1 MLASFIAFITS
12 CLITVLVVRYKYKH
26 ESLTSDFDF
35 DGPQKFHTVAVPRVG
50 GLGVFVGVL
59 VSALARLTQDFDSG
73 LILLEVVFCGFTAYM
88 VGTLEDLTKKVSPKV
103 RIIGCFI
110 SALTA
115 YLILGTQVKSIDI
128 LWIEPIFSIPIIV
141 ALLSCFM
148 IVGLTNA
155 YNIIDGFNGLVC
167 MVAIITLSAIAY
179 VAFRNND
186 SAIVFVGV
194 ALIGG
199 IFGFFVWNYPRG
211 LIFLGDGGAYFI
223 GFSIGVISILLTVR
237 NPNVSPWFA
246 FLINIYPIFE
256 TLFSIWRKKFIKKMS
271 PSMPDGV
278 HLHMLIYGRIAKWV
292 NPKSKNSYFSSNART
307 SPFLWFLSS
316 LAVFPAVIFWNNTLF
331 LQIAGL
337 VFCLSYVYLYRS
349 IVKFKIQWLIKV

>member
-1 MLASFIAFITS
+1 MLASFLSFIIS
-12 CLITVLVVRYKYKH
+12 CLITILVLRYRYKH
-26 ESLTSDFDF
+26 ERLTSDFDF
-35 DGPQKFHTVAVPRVG
+35 DGPQKFHKVAVPRIG
-50 GLGVFVGVL
+50 GLGVFIGALIGAL
-59 VSALARLTQDFDSG
+59 VRLTQDVGSG
-73 LILLEVVFCGFTAYM
+73 LILLQIVACGFTAYT
-88 VGTLEDLTKKVSPKV
+88 VGTLEDLTKKVSPRL
-103 RIIGCFI
+103 RILGCLI

-115 YLILGTQVKSIDI
+115 YLFLGTQVKSVDI
-128 LWIEPIFSIPIIV
+128 LWTEPIFNIPIFV
-141 ALLSCFM
+141 AFVSCFM

-186 SAIVFVGV
+186 SAIVFVVV
-194 ALIGG
+194 ALIAS
-199 IFGFFVWNYPRG
+199 IFGFFIWNYPKG

-237 NPNVSPWFA
+237 NSSVSPWFA

-292 NPKSKNSYFSSNART
+292 NPGNKNSYFSSNART

-316 LAVFPAVIFWNNTLF
+316 LAVFPAVIFWNNTLI
-331 LQIAGL
+331 LQLASLI
-337 VFCLSYVYLYRS
+337 FCLSYIYIYRA
-349 IVKFKIQWLIKV
+349 IVKFKIQWLIKP